1 MYQNQQSR
9 SLTQYS
15 TIARSEVETEDTKKF
30 PIKSVELKTIIFK
43 RKNTQNGIN
52 SRINTINTAK
62 AKITK
67 VEDGIMSKALIY
79 LQYADPQRMREA
91 DKIFE
96 KITVNIFLTR
106 EKQIYTDP
114 RNSTNPKHKKYNKNY
129 IKVYLTQIAQ
139 KQ

>member
-52 SRINTINTAK
+52 SRINTAK

-96 KITVNIFLTR
+96 KIIVNIFLTM
-106 EKQIYTDP
+106 EKEIYTDP